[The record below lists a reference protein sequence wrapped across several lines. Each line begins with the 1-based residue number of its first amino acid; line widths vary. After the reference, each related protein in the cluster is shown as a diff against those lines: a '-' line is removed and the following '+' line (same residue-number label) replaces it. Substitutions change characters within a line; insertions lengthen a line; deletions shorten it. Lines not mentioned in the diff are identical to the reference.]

1 VYFEASPQE
10 ENPWGPSDPSPPQ
23 RDKSGLATI
32 NPRWTKVRAVLFRAH
47 IHMFPVVPATLKSR
61 LLKGEVVKAQIDSQF
76 QFRQRDQMMHLIL
89 GPPLDSLPTGFT
101 QEYKF
106 DFWHMGRV
114 LGRCL

>member
-1 VYFEASPQE
+1 MGALR
-10 ENPWGPSDPSPPQ
+10 PPPPPPKGTNQ
-23 RDKSGLATI
+23 GWQLLTHAEQKSGPCYLGRI
-32 NPRWTKVRAVLFRAH
+32 SQV
-47 IHMFPVVPATLKSR
+47 FPVVPATLKSR